1 MKPIDSPD
9 PSPRRISASI
19 TSKEDVQET
28 RRFTEGRVTTLRIS
42 AAVFLIVIL
51 VVLYLLA
58 NRSIPDSAN
67 NTYPIPIPAN
77 QSLDIEVLDG
87 FGNMKIAQQAADYL
101 RSQGY
106 DVVEMK
112 KNNDGIVDRSFV
124 LDRSGKLDAAKKVA
138 AVLGIPLN
146 KVFQKIDRNLYL
158 DVTVVVGKDFSKLK
172 AFQSHSQ
179 RSIH

>member
-1 MKPIDSPD
+1 MNQKDSPD
-9 PSPRRISASI
+9 PLPRRISAS
-19 TSKEDVQET
+19 TDSNEDVQEA
-28 RRFTEGRVTTLRIS
+28 RRFTRGRVTVLRIS
-42 AAVFLIVIL
+42 SAVFLIVIL

-58 NRSIPDSAN
+58 NRSNPHSTN
-67 NTYPIPIPAN
+67 ETYPVPVLAN

-87 FGNMKIAQQAADYL
+87 YGNMKIAQRVTDYL

-124 LDRSGKLDAAKKVA
+124 LDRSGKFDAAKKVA
-138 AVLGIPLN
+138 AVLGISPN

-158 DVTVVVGKDFSKLK
+158 DVTVIVGKDFSKLK
-172 AFQSHSQ
+172 TFQSRSQ
-179 RSIH
+179 RSSH